1 MYLQEKALLSD
12 GAFAKQRGISDT
24 TLRKCVQQ
32 YYLFVKNHIQ
42 YVHETAGRPHLLD
55 NEAEE
60 YIIESINQLVKEQK
74 VANRNDLRS
83 LVIAGAKAT
92 FEDVELLLLTYQSPI
107 RI

>member
-24 TLRKCVQQ
+24 TLRKWVQQ
-32 YYLFVKNHIQ
+32 YHLFVKNHIQ
-42 YVHETAGRPHLLD
+42 HVHETAGRPHLLD

-74 VANRNDLRS
+74 AANRNDLRS

-107 RI
+107 HI